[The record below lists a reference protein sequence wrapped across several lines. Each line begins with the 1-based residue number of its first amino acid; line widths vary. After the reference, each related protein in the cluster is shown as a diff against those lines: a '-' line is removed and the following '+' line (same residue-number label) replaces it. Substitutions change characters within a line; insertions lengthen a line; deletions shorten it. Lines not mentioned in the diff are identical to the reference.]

1 MADMKVCQIDT
12 RKLWLSQ
19 KEAAKYLGVS
29 KDWLRD
35 RRNEG
40 KLHYSVVGNT
50 IFYIKSEID
59 NIVISGAISGKQF
72 FKKATLYKS
81 SEAFRTL

>member
-1 MADMKVCQIDT
+1 MKVATVDT
-12 RKLWLSQ
+12 KKIWLSN

-35 RRNEG
+35 RREDG
-40 KLHYSVVGNT
+40 KLHYAVVGNT

-59 NIVISGAISGKQF
+59 KLIAAGAISGRSQ
-72 FKKATLYKS
+72 FKKA
-81 SEAFRTL
+81 F

>member
-1 MADMKVCQIDT
+1 MKDKSEMKVCQIDT
-12 RKLWLSQ
+12 KKLWLSQ

-35 RRNEG
+35 RRNDG

-59 NIVISGAISGKQF
+59 KLIISGAISG
-72 FKKATLYKS
+72 
-81 SEAFRTL
+81 RTLFIKETQLR